1 MNDVNTLMPFN
12 ILSCFLAMCRPS
24 QSDCMDARMRGTDL
38 CWVSA
43 NGRWTGTLV
52 SDPLDLT
59 RPLHQSDQT
68 QLLSVR
74 VGVCFQWRRQTPP
87 HLTLSLIAR
96 IGTAQSIAGV
106 IVIGFSVDYCVHLA
120 HMFTEARDSLCLH
133 NISFCASH
141 DVWFLLLLLTSSAFF
156 YFPLYVSQAQS
167 RTARGRS
174 QHALSTMGG
183 TVLGGAITTFGSG
196 VFLFPC
202 QIIFFTTMAWLISM
216 TITVG
221 RVEGWMDGVQRWTCV
236 CFDLWMW

>member
-1 MNDVNTLMPFN
+1 M
-12 ILSCFLAMCRPS
+12 
-24 QSDCMDARMRGTDL
+24 
-38 CWVSA
+38 
-43 NGRWTGTLV
+43 
-52 SDPLDLT
+52 
-59 RPLHQSDQT
+59 
-68 QLLSVR
+68 
-74 VGVCFQWRRQTPP
+74 
-87 HLTLSLIAR
+87 
-96 IGTAQSIAGV
+96 

-120 HMFTEARDSLCLH
+120 HMFTEARDSLCLQ

-141 DVWFLLLLLTSSAFF
+141 DLILLYIVVVVVVIHIIIIPTVFISR
-156 YFPLYVSQAQS
+156 LYASQAQS

-221 RVEGWMDGVQRWTCV
+221 RVEG
-236 CFDLWMW
+236 